1 MAAAIAA
8 DQTAAIADLSTSD
21 PTTTAEPKAG
31 EPKAGEPKK
40 ENGSRTLYEGTLTQ

>member
-31 EPKAGEPKK
+31 EPKK